1 MRLPSALYSFLFLSS
16 LIVASPYRQDL
27 VDYNL
32 NVNQNASSPVEYDS
46 TRANTTYTP
55 SPENWRSLPIYTV
68 LLDKFADG
76 NPSNNDFFGSMYESD
91 VRETQLRWGGD
102 ILGLA
107 QRLDYLY
114 SMGIRVIYIS
124 GTPFLNMIW
133 EADSMSTFDSH

>member
-16 LIVASPYRQDL
+16 LIVASPYREDL